1 MMFEKLMV
9 PKGAEKYKDTD
20 LKLLSGERVEK
31 IANMMTASKLRSFT
45 LCMMLALLGYSLYSF
60 FSQPMVTAESLAFP
74 VGVLVA
80 TYFMWHCKFTE
91 NGKKLVF
98 SIVKYGLMIALLSY
112 LVSFIG
118 SVLSPFVEGIG
129 LPNFSLNPIEN
140 VYGILVYLS
149 NLVNASLMP
158 YADSC
163 RILSLGLVGV
173 GFLAVPVVYLNM
185 RGTLYYVTNKRIVVR
200 EKSGTV
206 QVTTLPLDNLVE
218 VTAFQGLFG
227 RLLGYGDVVL
237 TVSSGGGVTDSLQP
251 KSASPLGAF
260 YKVKRRLEG
269 IKEVWEIKDLI
280 ITLREKY
287 VQANYLQ
294 NMEQELRRIREA
306 IEEKPVKLTPV
317 QSPK

>member
-1 MMFEKLMV
+1 MGMESLNI

-45 LCMMLALLGYSLYSF
+45 LCMLIALLGYTLYSF

-74 VGVLVA
+74 VVTMAV
-80 TYFMWHCKFTE
+80 TYFVWHCKVTE
-91 NGKKLVF
+91 SGKKLVF
-98 SIVKYGLMIALLSY
+98 SGVKYGLMITLLSY
-112 LVSFIG
+112 LISFIG
-118 SVLSPFVEGIG
+118 SVLSPIFEGFS
-129 LPNFSLNPIEN
+129 LPSFSLNPIEN
-140 VYGILVYLS
+140 IYGILVYLAD
-149 NLVNASLMP
+149 LVNASLLPHDGHCM
-158 YADSC
+158 
-163 RILSLGLVGV
+163 ILSLGVVGA
-173 GFLAVPVVYLNM
+173 GFLALPIVYLNA

-227 RLLGYGDVVL
+227 RLLGYGGVVL

-251 KSASPLGAF
+251 KSASPLGGL

-269 IKEVWEIKDLI
+269 IKEVWKIKDLI

-287 VQANYLQ
+287 VQTNYLE
-294 NMEQELRRIREA
+294 NMEKELKRIREA
-306 IEEKPVKLTPV
+306 IEEKPMKITPI